1 MYIDILALYK
11 TLRHVVRSTVLS
23 PFKKKVNLE
32 LYMTHS
38 ITVNLNRCMSKFVSH
53 LIIYRLFMRRKL
65 QMFGSL
71 NIVHVVVCAWCT
83 CPSRRYRTTL
93 YIRSYMHRMRLRT
106 YMCRQCAYGVR
117 SLGPNTQDNT
127 I

>member
-1 MYIDILALYK
+1 
-11 TLRHVVRSTVLS
+11 
-23 PFKKKVNLE
+23 
-32 LYMTHS
+32 MTHS

-53 LIIYRLFMRRKL
+53 LIICWLFMRRKL

-71 NIVHVVVCAWCT
+71 NIVHVIVCAWCT

-93 YIRSYMHRMRLRT
+93 NIRSYMHRMRLRT

-127 I
+127 IYNAAVITNRHDGPLDRDWTVRWRSSRPTT